1 MTKLCR
7 HAAFICS
14 ITCMLLLSATQTV
27 LATHIRAGDLV
38 ARRLPGASL
47 TYEFT
52 VTIYTD
58 DEGVPPDEE
67 IEIFFGDGSPSRM
80 IRRTAFRPIGNLTT
94 ENIYRT
100 TYTFAGPGEFNVGVV
115 IRNRNA
121 GVVNIPNSVNTAFA
135 VQSTFLISP
144 FLGLNSSPILT
155 NPPVDFLACSRRRFK
170 HNPGAFDPD
179 GDSLSYRF
187 TISKKSLNQNVDI
200 YYPLNQVPG
209 INATTEAGDQPAT
222 LTLDPITGD
231 LVWDAPLQPGE
242 YNVAFY
248 VDEWRNGIRI
258 GSVNRDM
265 QIIVRECINQPPRFV
280 NRAKDTC
287 VIAGALVEDLIV
299 ASDPDRNGV
308 AIFGTGQLFSL
319 VPPSNRATLD
329 SIRSQPPL
337 GTARSIFRWQT
348 TCNDVSRQVYI
359 ATFITRDFP
368 NPLRNQLADFLTYRI
383 RVIGPPPDLQQ
394 AVYNPETRSITLS
407 WANYVCPN
415 ANNML
420 VYRRI
425 GTSGWN
431 PGPCETGIPESAGY
445 ELVGRVDPAT
455 GRFIDNNGGRG
466 MQPGITYCYRIFATF
481 PEPKGGESIASREVC
496 VTVQTNAPL
505 ITNVS
510 VERTARTEGE
520 IFVRWVKPIGIT
532 PERFPRPWTYQV
544 ARAEG
549 FGTTANLV
557 LLPRTFAENDTSFT
571 DTNLDTENRVYNYRV
586 YFFSAGRLIDS
597 SAVASSVRLNAQPAA
612 GAITL
617 TWNAQVPW
625 NNNSP
630 RFRRHLIFRER
641 LTQRGTFDLI
651 DSVDVNASGF
661 TYTDRGR
668 FQNQPLQERE
678 RYCYYVITRGTYD
691 NPNVFEPLLN
701 KSQIICSTLRD
712 TTAPCPPVLSLQP
725 LDCERF
731 NPRAPS
737 TCTDSVYQNELTWQP
752 NLNPPCDTQIAGYNL
767 YFAPFEGDTLRILRR
782 NIRATKFIHEQI
794 NNVAGCYAVTA
805 LDSAGNESRFSNIVC
820 NDNCPYYELPNVF
833 TPDGDGTNDTFRP
846 TVCPRFVERVEF
858 RVFNRWGRLVYES
871 DNDIFIN
878 WRGVS
883 NSGAKLPAGV
893 YYYEAV
899 VFFRRLNRRESRQTL
914 KGWVQ
919 IILRE

>member
-1 MTKLCR
+1 MTKYCR
-7 HAAFICS
+7 HIALFCFAW
-14 ITCMLLLSATQTV
+14 LLLALWQGAY
-27 LATHIRAGDLV
+27 ATHIRAGDLI
-38 ARRLPGASL
+38 ARRLPGTSL

-67 IEIFFGDGSPSRM
+67 IEIFFGDGSPSRL
-80 IRRTAFRPIGNLTT
+80 IRRTAFRAVGNLTT

-100 TYTFAGPGEFNVGVV
+100 IYTFAGPGEFNVGVV

-121 GVVNIPNSVNTAFA
+121 GVVNIPNSVNTSFA

-155 NPPVDFLACSRRRFK
+155 NPPVDFLACTRRRFK

-209 INATTEAGDQPAT
+209 INATTEAGNEPAT

-242 YNVAFY
+242 YNVAFF
-248 VDEWRNGIRI
+248 VDEWRNGVRI

-265 QIIVRECINQPPRFV
+265 QILVRECVNRPPLFT

-287 VIAGALVEDLIV
+287 VVAGALVQDLIV
-299 ASDPDRNGV
+299 ATDADRHGV
-308 AIFGTGQLFSL
+308 AIFGTGQLFNL
-319 VPPSNRATLD
+319 TPPSNRATLD
-329 SIRSQPPL
+329 SIRSQPPA

-348 TCNDVSRQVYI
+348 TCNDVSRQPYV

-368 NPLRNQLADFLTYRI
+368 NPIRNQLADYLTYRI
-383 RVIGPPPDLQQ
+383 RVIGPPPNLQQ
-394 AVYNPETRSITLS
+394 AVYNPETRSVTLT
-407 WANYVCPN
+407 WADYTCPN

-420 VYRRI
+420 IYRRI

-431 PGPCETGIPESAGY
+431 PGQCETGIPASAGY
-445 ELVGRVDPAT
+445 ELIGRIDPST
-455 GRFIDNNGGRG
+455 GRFIDNNNGRG
-466 MQPGITYCYRIFATF
+466 MQPGTTYCYRIFATF
-481 PEPKGGESIASREVC
+481 PEPKGGESIASQEVC

-510 VERTARTEGE
+510 VERTATATGE

-532 PERFPRPWTYQV
+532 PEQFPRPWTYQV

-549 FGTTANLV
+549 FGTTTNLTR
-557 LLPRTFAENDTSFT
+557 LPQTFAENDTSFT
-571 DTNLDTENRVYNYRV
+571 DRNLDTENRVYNYRV
-586 YFFSAGRLIDS
+586 YFLSQGRLIDS
-597 SAVASSVRLNAQPAA
+597 SAVASSVRLTAQPAA
-612 GAITL
+612 GAINL

-625 NNNSP
+625 NNNSV
-630 RFRRHLIFRER
+630 RFSHHLIYRER
-641 LTQRGTFDLI
+641 ITQRGTFDLI
-651 DSVDVNASGF
+651 DSVDVSTGGY

-691 NPNVFEPLLN
+691 NPNIFEPLLN
-701 KSQIICSTLRD
+701 KSQIACSTLRD
-712 TTAPCPPVLSLQP
+712 TTAPCPPVLSLVP
-725 LDCERF
+725 LDCSRF
-731 NPRAPS
+731 NPKDPT
-737 TCTDSVYQNELTWQP
+737 TCADSVYKNELTWRP
-752 NLNPPCDTQIAGYNL
+752 NLTPPCDTGIASYNL

-782 NIRATKFIHEQI
+782 NIRDTGFIHEQI
-794 NNVAGCYAVTA
+794 NTVAGCYAVTA
-805 LDSAGNESRFSNIVC
+805 LDSAGNESRLSNIVC

-833 TPDGDGTNDTFRP
+833 TPNGDGKNDTFRP
-846 TVCPRFVERVEF
+846 LVCPRFVERVEF
-858 RVFNRWGRLVYES
+858 KVFNRWGRLVYES

-883 NSGAKLPAGV
+883 NSGTRLPAGV

-899 VFFRRLNRRESRQTL
+899 VTFLRLSRQASRETL
-914 KGWVQ
+914 KGWIQ
-919 IILRE
+919 IILQE